1 MAKDITKDLGLL
13 LRSAVGT
20 LVSHKILLFPFAAIA
35 FLQLLVLELLYF
47 YPRFPLKIIF
57 GPLVH
62 KLWAEE
68 FLHYPQNFLLLPK
81 LFQYSQIPF
90 FIFVGSLFIAV
101 AILMVQKE
109 NSGERVSFRQVLG
122 EVLPQYVH
130 IVVAALIMFFGVWI
144 FFMIYGRVYERALQ
158 IRSTSGIFYNIK
170 AAALYGAPYVNLLWS
185 VTVTALFAYVFPIIV
200 IGKKKVFSAIWQ
212 NFRLLRGSFWLTF
225 GLVLLPSLLY
235 FPVLWLRNIFS
246 IDRFAPEATVIILA
260 ISVMVTVFIDAVV
273 YTGLTI
279 RYLWKLEKL

>member
-13 LRSAVGT
+13 LRSAVST
-20 LVSHKILLFPFAAIA
+20 LVSHKIILFPFAAIA
-35 FLQLLVLELLYF
+35 FLQLLILELLYF
-47 YPRFPLKIIF
+47 YPRFPFKIIL
-57 GPLVH
+57 GPIVH

-90 FIFVGSLFIAV
+90 FVLVGSLLIAT

-109 NSGERVSFRQVLG
+109 NLGERFSFRQVLK

-130 IVVAALIMFFGVWI
+130 LVVAALIMFFGVWI
-144 FFMIYGRVYERALQ
+144 FFMVYSKVYERALQ
-158 IRSTSGIFYNIK
+158 IRSTAGFFYNLK
-170 AAALYGAPYVNLLWS
+170 VAALYGAPYVNLLWS
-185 VTVTALFAYVFPIIV
+185 IMVTTLFAYVFPIIV

-212 NFRLLRGSFWLTF
+212 NFRILCGSFWLTF
-225 GLVLLPSLLY
+225 GLVLLPSLPYL
-235 FPVLWLRNIFS
+235 PVLWLRNIFS
-246 IDRFAPEATVIILA
+246 IDRFVPEATVVILA
-260 ISVMVTVFIDAVV
+260 ISVLVTVLIDAVV

-279 RYLWKLEKL
+279 RYLWKLEKP